1 MYRIISKAIAIACY
15 FMSLLFVTNGNS
27 QNNIAN
33 LKLEKN
39 TIYIFSRGT
48 KTKSGIIAEKFNVR
62 DKKIT
67 HIGIGFMEHN
77 VLKIYHVVDIDTMQT
92 ALVVSDLKSFIN
104 ESVYYLSVW
113 KCETNSTDFKN
124 LKKICKDYAS
134 KKIYFDYS
142 FSLQDDSTLYCSEFC
157 AAVLK
162 ETNSDTFNFKPRVL
176 KLEPFYQTVLERAEL
191 VYYPVDFFEEHPGF
205 NKIFESEFT
214 IPTD

>member
-15 FMSLLFVTNGNS
+15 FICLLFVIHGNS

-48 KTKSGIIAEKFNVR
+48 KTKSGIIAEKFNIH

-67 HIGIGFMEHN
+67 HVGIGFLEHN

-113 KCETNSTDFKN
+113 KCDNPVVDFKN
-124 LKKICKDYAS
+124 LKKICKYYTS

-142 FSLQDDSTLYCSEFC
+142 FSLNDNTTLYCSEFC
-157 AAVLK
+157 ERVLK
-162 ETNSDTFNFKPRVL
+162 ETNSVTFNFKPRVL
-176 KLEPFYQTVLERAEL
+176 KLERFYQTVLERAEL
-191 VYYPVDFFEEHPGF
+191 VYYPVDFFEDHPSF
-205 NKIFESEFT
+205 TKIFESEFT
-214 IPTD
+214 VTTD

>member
-1 MYRIISKAIAIACY
+1 MYRILSKVIAIACY
-15 FMSLLFVTNGNS
+15 FMCLLFATQGNS

-48 KTKSGIIAEKFNVR
+48 KTKSGIIAEKFNVH

-67 HIGIGFMEHN
+67 HVGIGFLEHN

-92 ALVVSDLKSFIN
+92 ALVVSDLESFIN

-113 KCETNSTDFKN
+113 KCKTTSTDFKN
-124 LKKICKDYAS
+124 LKKICEGYAS
-134 KKIYFDYS
+134 KKIYFDFS
-142 FSLQDDSTLYCSEFC
+142 FSLQDDATLYCSEFC
-157 AAVLK
+157 AAVLRK
-162 ETNSDTFNFKPRVL
+162 TNSVTFNFKPRVL
-176 KLEPFYQTVLERAEL
+176 KLEPFYQTVLERTEL
-191 VYYPVDFFEEHPGF
+191 VYYPVDFFEGHLSF
-205 NKIFESEFT
+205 TKIFESEYT